1 MKKRLCVVGLL
12 LVVVVALSFAT
23 GTKEGAAKPAGTVR
37 WIAFQH
43 TWINAIKPFLPEFE
57 KQTGI
62 TVQFESYPDEQQSQ
76 KLAVESAAGSP
87 TLDVFGIR
95 PLQDMVQFE
104 KNGWLT
110 PLASFATADTKFNLE
125 DFPKVYRDACSVKG
139 KLVGI
144 PILPEVT
151 FMFYNTEMLKS
162 AGVKVPTTVD
172 ELLSAAEKLT
182 DKSREIYGYASRG
195 QRSAA
200 VTQFS
205 PFLYSNGGDWFVNGK
220 ATIDTP
226 QAIES
231 FKFYGDILRNYGP
244 PNAVSLAWAG
254 VADLFNQGKVAI
266 AIEGS
271 SQYGTL
277 VDPTKSKV
285 YDKVG
290 IAMVPSGPAGARP
303 YSIVA
308 WELCIGPSSKNK
320 DNAWKLISWLLSKD
334 NMARTERAGSF
345 MARKSAWQDP
355 ANNTKFTPEFISV
368 NQKSAEIGVP
378 YDRPVMI
385 KVQQARDIIG
395 NVIAVAIEGGDVAK
409 AAHEANAQFQKLLDE
424 EK

>member
-1 MKKRLCVVGLL
+1 MKKVLLVFLL
-12 LVVVVALSFAT
+12 LGAVAAMSFA
-23 GTKEGAAKPAGTVR
+23 GGSQEGAMKSAGTVR

-43 TWINAIKPFLPEFE
+43 TWINAIKPYLPEFE

-62 TVQFESYPDEQQSQ
+62 RVQFESYPDEQQSQ

-95 PLQDMVQFE
+95 PLQDQVQFA
-104 KNGWLT
+104 KNGWLA
-110 PLASFATADTKFNLE
+110 PLRSYASSDASFDLA
-125 DFPKVYRDACSVKG
+125 DFPKVYLDACSVKG
-139 KLVGI
+139 DLVGI

-151 FMFYNTEMLKS
+151 FMYYNKEMLASK
-162 AGVKVPTTVD
+162 GVSVPTTSQ
-172 ELLSAAEKLT
+172 ELWDAAAKLT
-182 DKSREIYGYASRG
+182 DKSQEIYGYASRG

-205 PFLYSNGGDWFVNGK
+205 PFLYANGADWIVDGK
-220 ATIDTP
+220 AAIDTP
-226 QAIES
+226 KAIQA
-231 FKFYGDILRNYGP
+231 FRFYGDILRTYGP

-266 AIEGS
+266 ALEGS

-277 VDPTKSKV
+277 VDPNKSKV

-290 IAMVPSGPAGARP
+290 IAMAPGGPVGPKP
-303 YSIVA
+303 YSIIA
-308 WELCIGPSSKNK
+308 WELSIGASSQNK

-334 NMARTERAGSF
+334 NMARTQKAGSF

-355 ANNTKFTPEFISV
+355 ANNTRFTPEFIAV

-385 KVQQARDIIG
+385 HVQQARDIIG
-395 NVIAVAIEGGDVAK
+395 NVIAVAIAGGDVES
-409 AAHEANAQFQKLLDE
+409 AAHEANAQLQKLLDE
-424 EK
+424 EL

>member
-1 MKKRLCVVGLL
+1 MKRLSVLCLL
-12 LVVVVALSFAT
+12 LVVVAAFSFAN
-23 GTKEGAAKPAGTVR
+23 GASEGAAKPAGTVR

-43 TWINAIKPFLPEFE
+43 TWIDAIKPFLPEFE

-62 TVQFESYPDEQQSQ
+62 KVQFESYPDEQQSQ

-95 PLQDMVQFE
+95 PLQDMVQFQT
-104 KNGWLT
+104 NGWLT
-110 PLASFATADTKFNLE
+110 PLGSYATADTKFGLD
-125 DFPKVYRDACSVKG
+125 DFPAVYRAACSVKG
-139 KLVGI
+139 TLVGI

-151 FMFYNTEMLKS
+151 FMYYNKDLLAA

-172 ELLSAAEKLT
+172 ELWNAAAKLT
-182 DKSREIYGYASRG
+182 DTTHDIYGYASRG

-205 PFLYSNGGDWFVNGK
+205 PFLYANGGDWFVNGK

-226 QAIES
+226 QAIQA
-231 FKFYGDILRNYGP
+231 FKFYGDLLRNYGP

-290 IAMVPSGPAGARP
+290 IAMAPAGASGARP
-303 YSIVA
+303 YSIIA
-308 WELCIGPSSKNK
+308 WELCIGASSQHK
-320 DNAWKLISWLLSKD
+320 DSAWKLISWLLSKE
-334 NMARTERAGSF
+334 NMARTQKAGSF

-355 ANNTKFTPEFISV
+355 ANNAKFTPEFIAV

-395 NVIAVAIEGGDVAK
+395 NVIAVAIEGGDVAG
-409 AAHEANAQFQKLLDE
+409 AAHDANAQFQKLLDA